1 VSESDWVLVARLVR
15 TQGRRGELLADL
27 LTDFHERFAERKRLY
42 LRKPGGEPGASS
54 VRKVQLESHW
64 LHKGRIV
71 LKFAGIDS
79 ISDAEL
85 LRGLDVAIPAA
96 ERAPLDDGSVYISD
110 LIGCHVIDIHSN
122 QRDAGEVVNVDRDTT
137 ATPLLVVRAPGQKDE
152 VLIPFAKAF
161 LRKVDLD
168 AKRIEMELPE
178 GLLEVNSPLTPEEL
192 AAKASNAE
200 ELPDGDIAS
209 K

>member
-1 VSESDWVLVARLVR
+1 VSESDWVLVAQLVR

-27 LTDFHERFAERKRLY
+27 LTDFPERFAERKRLY
-42 LRKPGGEPGASS
+42 LRKPAGEPAAPS
-54 VRKVQLESHW
+54 VREVRLESHW

-85 LRGLDVAIPAA
+85 LRGLDVAIPAV

-110 LIGCHVIDIHSN
+110 LIGCHVIDLRSN
-122 QRDAGEVVNVDRDTT
+122 QRDAGEVVDVDRDTT

-178 GLLEVNSPLTPEEL
+178 GLLELNSPLTPEEL

-200 ELPDGDIAS
+200 ESLDGDLAS